1 MFPLYIVAAAAHL
14 HRQLRWR
21 PATTV
26 AHPLLW
32 SLHLAY
38 LFIPLGLAALATHS
52 AGWPITLSLTSHLLS
67 AGSMGT
73 MILGMIARVSL
84 GHSGRAL
91 QVGHRITVAF
101 ALVILS
107 ALMRVLLPLCWPN
120 LTLTGWNLS
129 GWSWI
134 AAYGL
139 FVWVYAPILTSPR
152 ADGRPG

>member
-1 MFPLYIVAAAAHL
+1 
-14 HRQLRWR
+14 
-21 PATTV
+21 
-26 AHPLLW
+26 
-32 SLHLAY
+32 
-38 LFIPLGLAALATHS
+38 
-52 AGWPITLSLTSHLLS
+52 
-67 AGSMGT
+67 MGT

-91 QVGHRITVAF
+91 HVGRRITMAF
-101 ALVILS
+101 ALVIVS
-107 ALMRVLLPLCWPN
+107 ALVRVLIPLYWPT

-139 FVWVYAPILTSPR
+139 FVWVYTPILTRPR